1 MTPVNGEQRSVLI
14 VTFYVVALFILL
26 VTGCAR
32 QPAAVGGHQAPR
44 VASQVEPAEVRG
56 VGVGL
61 TEWTIVVSR
70 HRVSPGRVV
79 LTVTN
84 TGATQHDL
92 VVQGRAGTW
101 KTPVLNPGRQVSLV
115 VHADPGETL
124 ALWCSEPGHRA
135 QGMHTT
141 LTVRARATG
150 AGS

>member
-1 MTPVNGEQRSVLI
+1 MNGEQRSVLI
-14 VTFYVVALFILL
+14 VTFYVVALFVLL
-26 VTGCAR
+26 VTGCAAR

-44 VASQVEPAEVRG
+44 LASQVEPAEVHG

-101 KTPVLNPGRQVSLV
+101 KTPVLNPGRQVTLV
-115 VHADPGETL
+115 VHADAGETL

-141 LTVRARATG
+141 LAVGARAAG
-150 AGS
+150 ANS